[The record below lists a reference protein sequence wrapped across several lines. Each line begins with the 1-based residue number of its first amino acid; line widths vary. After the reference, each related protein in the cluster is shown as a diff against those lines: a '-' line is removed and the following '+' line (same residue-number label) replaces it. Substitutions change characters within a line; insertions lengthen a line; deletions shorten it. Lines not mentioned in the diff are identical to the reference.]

1 MGRRSALALLL
12 ATACGNSDENTAGAG
27 NTDTQASTAD
37 TTDGNTAGDPTGGA
51 SESDTALPT
60 TSAGSNSGA
69 SDTDDTTTTTG
80 MTATTTTS
88 EPTTETGPDTTTTE
102 TTTTSDGETT
112 TGDTTTMGVDD
123 TGMTSTSSSTGEPDT
138 TSTGEPDTTTG
149 DLPCG
154 SVLKATIRD
163 FAFAHPDFENYGG
176 NNAYKGIVEEDL
188 GPDDKPVYA
197 HPGPTPQTSGPEA
210 FAQWYND
217 VPGVNH
223 TFQVDLPL
231 TEVMPGLYQFADNTF
246 FPIDGLGFGNE
257 GQPNNFAFTTEI
269 HTTFAY
275 SGGEVFTFIGDD
287 DVWVFINGKLALD
300 LGGLHPQLTDSV
312 DLDDSAAYLG
322 ITPGMSYSMDI
333 FHAERHTNESNFRI
347 DTTIAC
353 FVPM

>member
-1 MGRRSALALLL
+1 MGRETALALLL
-12 ATACGNSDENTAGAG
+12 ATACGDSGDGTAGAG

-51 SESDTALPT
+51 SESDTTVPT

-80 MTATTTTS
+80 MTATTTS
-88 EPTTETGPDTTTTE
+88 EPTTETGPDTTTT
-102 TTTTSDGETT
+102 TTSDGETTT

-197 HPGPTPQTSGPEA
+197 HPGPTPQTSGPDA

-231 TEVMPGLYQFADNTF
+231 TEVMPGLYRFADNTF

-275 SGGEVFTFIGDD
+275 SGGEVFKFIGDD